1 MASTEGPISQKLK
14 PITKEY
20 LTNIEK
26 CQETILKIDDEMKQ
40 LIESIV
46 KQFYIYIEIK
56 DVDMK
61 KRSIFVENS
70 LKVVNALTNDINDI
84 ENMSND
90 INSRLS
96 NIESKL
102 DKRIQQQLNI

>member
-1 MASTEGPISQKLK
+1 
-14 PITKEY
+14 
-20 LTNIEK
+20 
-26 CQETILKIDDEMKQ
+26 
-40 LIESIV
+40 
-46 KQFYIYIEIK
+46 
-56 DVDMK
+56 MK

-102 DKRIQQQLNI
+102 DKRIQQLLNI